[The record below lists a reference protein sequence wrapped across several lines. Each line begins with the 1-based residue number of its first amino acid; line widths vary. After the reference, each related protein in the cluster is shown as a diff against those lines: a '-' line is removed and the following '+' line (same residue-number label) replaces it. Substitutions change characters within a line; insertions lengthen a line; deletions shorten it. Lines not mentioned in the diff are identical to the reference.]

1 MALNFALISF
11 LLPLAGALIVTML
24 AQNSRIAGR
33 IATLFTGS
41 AMISSILLAFQSWI
55 IPVYAQWPWFQT
67 GGSQWSVGILINTT
81 SVLMSV
87 LVLFISFCVH
97 LFSISYMKDERMQV
111 SYYARLGLFTGSMTG
126 IVFSSSLV
134 QLFLFWELVS
144 FSSFLLIGY
153 WSENPRVVRAATSA
167 FFMNQIGDLLMLSGI
182 VLIGID
188 KGTLDLPEL
197 GGQGT
202 IAVSAGLLLLAGIMA
217 KSAQIPFLTWLT
229 NAMEG
234 PTPVSAL
241 IHAATMVAAGIYFI
255 IRIHTLLP
263 SEVLQIAALIGSITG
278 LAGGLGAL
286 ASFDLKR
293 ILAFS
298 TISQLGFM
306 LLGGTA
312 GTPGAAMLHLYTHAI
327 FKALLFL
334 TAGVIIH
341 QTNEQDIRKIGQI
354 KSPLLTIPLLMG
366 AASMIGLPLTAGFI
380 SKETI
385 IESLHSGWPLWSAQ
399 AVTLLTTVY
408 TTRLIYF
415 LLAKSS
421 SQPTHSGRP
430 DAFMMMP
437 VAVLAAGC
445 LWIIVSW
452 SPVDFSGSLMRSL
465 DQIHNFEPGMMTYV
479 TLALII
485 SSATAAFF
493 WFRRQSTVPGVN
505 GEEDN
510 FGLDVLY
517 RNLGSW
523 PLMRL
528 SLVAEWT
535 DQRLINPAIHF
546 IAYIQ
551 VAWALFRGWID
562 KWVVD
567 GTITLITEIII
578 VSGDSLRMFTRG
590 KIQSYIL
597 WAFLMLVIF
606 IIWIIA

>member
-1 MALNFALISF
+1 MATRFALFSF
-11 LLPLAGALIVTML
+11 MLPFAGALIVTML
-24 AQNSRIAGR
+24 PQNSRMAGR
-33 IATLFTGS
+33 LATVFTGA
-41 AMISSILLAFQSWI
+41 AMLSSILLAFQSWMNPTHI
-55 IPVYAQWPWFQT
+55 HWPWFQT
-67 GGSQWSVGILINTT
+67 GITQWSAGILINTG
-81 SVLMSV
+81 SILMNV
-87 LVLFISFCVH
+87 LVMFISFCVH
-97 LFSISYMKDERMQV
+97 LYSISYMKNERMQV
-111 SYYARLGLFTGSMTG
+111 SYYGRLGIFTGSMTG
-126 IVFSSSLV
+126 IVFSSSLI

-153 WSENPRVVRAATSA
+153 WSENPRAVRAATSA

-188 KGTLDLPEL
+188 KGTLDLSEL

-255 IRIHTLLP
+255 IRIHLLMP
-263 SEVLQIAALIGSITG
+263 AEVLLVASLIGCITG
-278 LAGGLGAL
+278 LVGGLGAL
-286 ASFDLKR
+286 ISYDLKR

-306 LLGGTA
+306 LIGATA
-312 GTPGAAMLHLYTHAI
+312 GTSGAAMLHLYTHAI

-334 TAGVIIH
+334 SAGVIIH
-341 QTNEQDIRKIGQI
+341 QTHEQDIRKIGQV
-354 KSPLLTIPLLMG
+354 KSPFLTIPLLLG

-385 IESLHSGWPLWSAQ
+385 IESLHNGWPLWSAQ

-408 TTRLIYF
+408 SARLIYF
-415 LLAKSS
+415 LLANSS
-421 SQPTHSGRP
+421 WPTPAVKP
-430 DAFMMMP
+430 DALMTVP
-437 VAVLAAGC
+437 IAILSAGC
-445 LWIIVSW
+445 LWISVSW
-452 SPVDFSGSLMRSL
+452 SPFDFSGALMKSL
-465 DQIHNFEPGMMTYV
+465 DEIHHFQPGMMTYV
-479 TLALII
+479 TLGLTI
-485 SSATAAFF
+485 SSAAAAFL
-493 WFRRQSTVPGVN
+493 WFRRQSTVPGFS

-517 RNLGSW
+517 RNLGYR
-523 PLMRL
+523 PLMGL
-528 SLVAEWT
+528 SMVAYWT
-535 DQRLINPAIHF
+535 DHRLINPVIHF
-546 IAYIQ
+546 IAYVQ
-551 VAWALFRGWID
+551 VAWALFTGWID
-562 KWVVD
+562 KFVVD
-567 GTITLITEIII
+567 GIITAITEIII
-578 VSGDSLRMFTRG
+578 VSGDSLRLFTRG